1 MVKELLAH
9 IDYLSAAVDRLD
21 EQIDVMMIPFVSARD
36 RLDTIPGIAKRTAE
50 IIIEEI
56 GVDMSRF
63 AIPGHLAS
71 WAGLCPGNNES
82 AGKHQATTTRSG
94 NPWLTSAL
102 VEAAWSASRTKN
114 CYLGVRFWRIAKRR
128 GQQRALIAI
137 AHTLVIISWH
147 LLRDET
153 TFNELGTA
161 YLEGK
166 DQPERRR
173 RLLVGQL
180 EQLGWNVE
188 LTPAA

>member
-1 MVKELLAH
+1 MEERYRQHLTGR
-9 IDYLSAAVDRLD
+9 RL
-21 EQIDVMMIPFVSARD
+21 V
-36 RLDTIPGIAKRTAE
+36 IATQVVAEVRFGALRAGWGTRRTEAQRVRWE
-50 IIIEEI
+50 H
-56 GVDMSRF
+56 R
-63 AIPGHLAS
+63 
-71 WAGLCPGNNES
+71 
-82 AGKHQATTTRSG
+82 ATTTRSG

-137 AHTLVIISWH
+137 AHTLLIICWH
-147 LLRDET
+147 LLHDET
-153 TFNELGTA
+153 TFNELRTA